1 MSIVVRE
8 YASYS
13 EAEIMPLYESVGWKN
28 YTKSPDML
36 RTAYENSLCVL
47 AAYDGEAVVGILR
60 MVGDGASIVYIQDVI
75 VRPER
80 QRSGIGSLLLQTA
93 FRRYKNVYQTV
104 LMTDDTEKTRAFYR
118 SNGFVSASDIGCIS
132 FMKIRG

>member
-36 RTAYENSLCVL
+36 RAAYENSLCVL

-93 FRRYKNVYQTV
+93 LRRYKNVYQIV
-104 LMTDDTEKTRAFYR
+104 LLTDCTENTLTFYR
-118 SNGFVSASDIGCIS
+118 KNGFASAADIGCIS

>member
-13 EAEIMPLYESVGWKN
+13 EAEIMTLYESVGWKN

-36 RTAYENSLCVL
+36 RAAYENSLCVL

-80 QRSGIGSLLLQTA
+80 QRSGRGSLLLQTA